1 MRVFGLLLA
10 TFVWILCWV
19 IAPASW
25 WLNERILD
33 EQAFEATMRQ
43 VLEIEEVDAQI
54 TDQATAGVIDGA
66 RDFVGRTVPF
76 LAPQADVLLDRAQPT
91 VSTLVNKAVNS
102 QPGERAMLEASSQV
116 HNVFLAWLDED
127 TLGQPGL
134 QADLSEGQATFD
146 LDQMLAGEVVTLGP
160 VEVPLDAIDV
170 PGLSVPVPLPPDWM
184 RVPLNFVRSA
194 LVPAILGIL
203 AAGAALVLLERGR
216 LRALAIAAGL
226 TALVCGLTAFVVSS
240 TWTLSG
246 ADTADWTMAR
256 AIGELMVEP
265 WITAYIWVIVTMV
278 VLAGASLVGDRL
290 VATRARA

>member
-170 PGLSVPVPLPPDWM
+170 PGLSVPVPLPPDWTCDQ
-184 RVPLNFVRSA
+184 RWCRRSW
-194 LVPAILGIL
+194 
-203 AAGAALVLLERGR
+203 
-216 LRALAIAAGL
+216 
-226 TALVCGLTAFVVSS
+226 AFSRPEPPSS
-240 TWTLSG
+240 CSSG
-246 ADTADWTMAR
+246 ADCGHWRLLPALPRWCAVSRRSSCHRRGRSVVPIPRT
-256 AIGELMVEP
+256 GP
-265 WITAYIWVIVTMV
+265 WPG
-278 VLAGASLVGDRL
+278 L
-290 VATRARA
+290 